1 MTAEVAGRALAPGL
15 YFHEDLR
22 PGDWYRTGGIL
33 VTESHVVGFAG
44 LGGDFFDLHM
54 DEAYARDLGF
64 AGRAAHGLLVLALV
78 DGLKSRAA
86 VQLAAVASLGW
97 DWTFAAP
104 VFIGDRIE
112 ARLTVADTRLTS
124 RGDRGIVR
132 LRIAVGNQHGE
143 EVQRGTNTLM
153 MRRRDAGLVRDAEGP
168 AGAKRP

>member
-1 MTAEVAGRALAPGL
+1 MIAEDAGRALGAGR

-54 DEAYARDLGF
+54 DEAFARDLGF
-64 AGRAAHGLLVLALV
+64 AGRAAHGLLVLALT
-78 DGLKSRAA
+78 DGLKNRAA

-104 VFIGDRIE
+104 VLIGDRIE

-124 RGDRGIVR
+124 RGDRGIVH
-132 LRIAVGNQHGE
+132 LRIAVENQHGE
-143 EVQRGTNTLM
+143 DVQHGINTLM
-153 MRRRDAGLVRDAEGP
+153 MRRRDAGPIRDAEAAGP
-168 AGAKRP
+168 AGRA